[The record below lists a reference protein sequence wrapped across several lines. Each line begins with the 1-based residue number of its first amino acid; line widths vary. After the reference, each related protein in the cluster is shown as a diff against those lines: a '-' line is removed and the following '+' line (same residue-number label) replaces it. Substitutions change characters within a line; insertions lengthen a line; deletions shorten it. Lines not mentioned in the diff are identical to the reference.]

1 MEHMGISVRFSRSGN
16 AKWWALAAVNL
27 AVVAVSLDA
36 TVLSVALPT
45 LAHSLHAS
53 ESDLQWFTSGYL
65 LVLSAVM
72 LPAGLLG
79 DRYGRK
85 LTMLVA
91 LSLFGAASAAC
102 AYAPSAGVFIAARVV
117 LGAAGAAVIVMAL
130 SALAVLFNEAERARA
145 VGIWAAANFL
155 ALPIGPILGG
165 WLLSHYWWG
174 WVFLLNVPVV
184 VLGFIA
190 VAALVPE
197 SRAGERSQIDVV
209 GIVGSVGG
217 LLALTYGLIRAGEHG
232 WSSSAAL
239 LLMSAGVAL
248 LAAFVL
254 WEHWLGQRPGGE
266 PLVDP
271 ALLRSASF
279 TWSVILQAF
288 CVLAIVG
295 VLFTMPQY
303 FQGVLGSNAMGSG
316 LRLLPLVGGLLV
328 GALPADR
335 LAGRIGSRQAVAIGF
350 GLLAA
355 GLLLG
360 ARTSVSSTGT
370 FIASWMALVG
380 VGMGIAMATT
390 ATAALAELPEERAGV
405 GSGVMQALNKIGGPL
420 GSAILGSALTS
431 AYLAHLQL
439 AGLPSA
445 AAAAVRQSVFGGVG
459 VARQLHSPALLENV
473 HTAFAHGIDQALYVS
488 AGIALTAMVL
498 ALVFLP
504 RLRAAEGAARRSAD
518 QEDEFASA
526 K

>member
-1 MEHMGISVRFSRSGN
+1 MGMCFRLRPGS

-27 AVVAVSLDA
+27 AVIAVSLDA

-65 LVLSAVM
+65 LALSAVM

-85 LTMLVA
+85 RAMLVA

-102 AYAPSAGVFIAARVV
+102 AYAPSAGAFIAARVM
-117 LGAAGAAVIVMAL
+117 LGVSGAAVIVMAL
-130 SALAVLFNEAERARA
+130 SALTVLFNEAERARA

-174 WVFLLNVPVV
+174 WVFMINVPVAAVGV
-184 VLGFIA
+184 VA

-197 SRAGERSQIDVV
+197 SRASERSRIDLV
-209 GIVGSVGG
+209 GITGSVGG
-217 LLALTYGLIRAGEHG
+217 LLSLTYGVILAGEHG
-232 WSSSAAL
+232 WSSSGAL
-239 LLMSAGVAL
+239 SLMSVGVAL
-248 LAAFVL
+248 LAAFVF
-254 WEHWLGQRPGGE
+254 WEAWLGRREGGA

-279 TWSVILQAF
+279 SWSVILQAIG
-288 CVLAIVG
+288 VLAIVG

-303 FQGVLGSNAMGSG
+303 FQGVLGSDAMGSG
-316 LRLLPLVGGLLV
+316 LRLLPLVGGLIA

-335 LAGRIGSRQAVAIGF
+335 LAGLVGSRRAVAIGF

-360 ARTSVSSTGT
+360 ARTAANSSGI
-370 FIASWMALVG
+370 FIAGWMALTG
-380 VGMGIAMATT
+380 AGMGIALATT
-390 ATAALAELPEERAGV
+390 ATTALAELPKERAGV
-405 GSGVMQALNKIGGPL
+405 GSAVLQAFNKIGGPL

-431 AYLAHLQL
+431 AYLAHLEL
-439 AGLPSA
+439 TGLPSA
-445 AAAAVRQSVFGGVG
+445 AAAATRQSVFGGVA
-459 VARQLHSPALLENV
+459 VAHQLHSPALLENV
-473 HTAFAHGIDQALYVS
+473 HAAFAHGLDQALYVS
-488 AGIALTAMVL
+488 TGIALIGMVL

-504 RLRAAEGAARRSAD
+504 RARAAEVRPECRSTE
-518 QEDEFASA
+518 QEEELERASR
-526 K
+526 